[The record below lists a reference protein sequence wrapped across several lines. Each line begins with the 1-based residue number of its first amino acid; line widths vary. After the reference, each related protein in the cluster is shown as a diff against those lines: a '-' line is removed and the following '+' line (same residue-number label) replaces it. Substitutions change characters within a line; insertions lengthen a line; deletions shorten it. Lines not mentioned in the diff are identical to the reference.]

1 MSITETMEQNIYNLI
16 EELEKRI
23 KKLEEE
29 NVGTTN
35 CLYELQI
42 QLDMMN
48 ESEYSLQKF
57 TLGE

>member
-1 MSITETMEQNIYNLI
+1 MNPNKNLYNLI

-29 NVGTTN
+29 NIGTTN
-35 CLYELQI
+35 CLYEIQN

-48 ESEYSLQKF
+48 HNEYTLHNF